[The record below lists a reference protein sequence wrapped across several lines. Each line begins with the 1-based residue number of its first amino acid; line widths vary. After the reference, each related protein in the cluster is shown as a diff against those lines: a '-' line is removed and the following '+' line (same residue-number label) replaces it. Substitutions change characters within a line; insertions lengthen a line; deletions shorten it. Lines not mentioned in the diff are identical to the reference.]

1 MAGTVSAQIR
11 VKPLLGMGFTGYPIT
26 KEKLIT
32 PSILTGRAPGG
43 GDKMKMENEKRTVLI
58 VDDEDVVLDV
68 EGLMLKKMGFNI
80 LKANSSAKACRLY
93 KNKKDDIDLVVL
105 DMIMPG
111 DNGAVT
117 YKKLKT
123 INPGIKVLIS
133 SGFWKDLNVRSI
145 LKDGK
150 NSFIQKPF
158 KFAEFNKKINSI
170 LSA

>member
-1 MAGTVSAQIR
+1 MLRSH
-11 VKPLLGMGFTGYPIT
+11 
-26 KEKLIT
+26 
-32 PSILTGRAPGG
+32 
-43 GDKMKMENEKRTVLI
+43 DMKMENKKKTILI
-58 VDDEDVVLDV
+58 VDDEEVVLDV

-80 LKANSSAKACRLY
+80 LKANSSKKACNLY
-93 KNKKDDIDLVVL
+93 RNKKDHIDLVIL

-117 YKKLKT
+117 YRKLKT

-133 SGFWKDLNVRSI
+133 SGFWKDLNVREI
-145 LKDGK
+145 LSDGK

-158 KFAEFNKKINSI
+158 KYAEFNKKVESI

>member
-1 MAGTVSAQIR
+1 MLRSHV
-11 VKPLLGMGFTGYPIT
+11 M
-26 KEKLIT
+26 
-32 PSILTGRAPGG
+32 
-43 GDKMKMENEKRTVLI
+43 KMKDKKKTVLI

-80 LKANSSAKACRLY
+80 LKANSSKKAYSLY
-93 KNKKDDIDLVVL
+93 RSKKDDIDLVIL

-117 YKKLKT
+117 YQKLKM

-133 SGFWKDLNVRSI
+133 SGFWKDLNVRAI
-145 LKDGK
+145 LSDGK

-158 KFAEFNKKINSI
+158 KFAELNKKVESI

>member
-1 MAGTVSAQIR
+1 
-11 VKPLLGMGFTGYPIT
+11 
-26 KEKLIT
+26 
-32 PSILTGRAPGG
+32 
-43 GDKMKMENEKRTVLI
+43 MKMENNKRTVLI
-58 VDDEDVVLDV
+58 VDDEEVVLDV

-93 KNKKDDIDLVVL
+93 KNKKDDIDLVIL

-117 YKKLKT
+117 YKKLKM
-123 INPGIKVLIS
+123 INPRIKVLIS
-133 SGFWKDLNVRSI
+133 SGFWKDLNVKAI
-145 LKDGK
+145 LSDGR

-158 KFAEFNKKINSI
+158 KFAEFNKKVDSI

>member
-1 MAGTVSAQIR
+1 
-11 VKPLLGMGFTGYPIT
+11 
-26 KEKLIT
+26 
-32 PSILTGRAPGG
+32 
-43 GDKMKMENEKRTVLI
+43 MKMETNKRTVLI
-58 VDDEDVVLDV
+58 VDDEEVVLDV

-80 LKANSSAKACRLY
+80 LKANNSRKACSLY
-93 KNKKDDIDLVVL
+93 KNKQEDIDLVIL

-123 INPGIKVLIS
+123 INPGLKVLIS
-133 SGFWKDLNVRSI
+133 SGFWKDLNVKAI
-145 LKDGK
+145 LSDGR

-158 KFAEFNKKINSI
+158 KFAEFNKKIDSI

>member
-1 MAGTVSAQIR
+1 
-11 VKPLLGMGFTGYPIT
+11 
-26 KEKLIT
+26 
-32 PSILTGRAPGG
+32 
-43 GDKMKMENEKRTVLI
+43 
-58 VDDEDVVLDV
+58 VLDV

-93 KNKKDDIDLVVL
+93 KNKKDDIDLVIL

-117 YKKLKT
+117 YKKLKM
-123 INPGIKVLIS
+123 INPRIKVLIS
-133 SGFWKDLNVRSI
+133 SGFWKDLNVKAI
-145 LKDGK
+145 LSDGR

-158 KFAEFNKKINSI
+158 KFAEFNKKVDSI

>member
-1 MAGTVSAQIR
+1 M
-11 VKPLLGMGFTGYPIT
+11 
-26 KEKLIT
+26 E
-32 PSILTGRAPGG
+32 
-43 GDKMKMENEKRTVLI
+43 MENEKRTVLI
-58 VDDEDVVLDV
+58 VDDEQVVLDV

-93 KNKKDDIDLVVL
+93 RNKKDDIDLVIL

-117 YKKLKT
+117 Y

-133 SGFWKDLNVRSI
+133 SGFWKDLNVKAI
-145 LKDGK
+145 LGDGR

-158 KFAEFNKKINSI
+158 KFAELNKKIDSI
-170 LSA
+170 LST

>member
-1 MAGTVSAQIR
+1 MLRSH
-11 VKPLLGMGFTGYPIT
+11 
-26 KEKLIT
+26 
-32 PSILTGRAPGG
+32 
-43 GDKMKMENEKRTVLI
+43 DMKMENKKKTVLI

-80 LKANSSAKACRLY
+80 LKANSSQKACRLY
-93 KNKKDDIDLVVL
+93 SSKKDDIDLVIL

-117 YKKLKT
+117 YRKLKN

-133 SGFWKDLNVRSI
+133 SGFWKDLNVREI
-145 LKDGK
+145 LSDGR

-158 KFAEFNKKINSI
+158 KFAEFNKKVESI

>member
-1 MAGTVSAQIR
+1 M
-11 VKPLLGMGFTGYPIT
+11 
-26 KEKLIT
+26 E
-32 PSILTGRAPGG
+32 
-43 GDKMKMENEKRTVLI
+43 MENEKRTVLI
-58 VDDEDVVLDV
+58 VDDEQVVLDV

-93 KNKKDDIDLVVL
+93 RNKKDDIDLVIL

-117 YKKLKT
+117 YKKLKM

-133 SGFWKDLNVRSI
+133 SGFWKDLNVKAI
-145 LKDGK
+145 LGDGR

-158 KFAEFNKKINSI
+158 KFAELNKKIDSI
-170 LSA
+170 LST

>member
-1 MAGTVSAQIR
+1 M
-11 VKPLLGMGFTGYPIT
+11 LGSHLM
-26 KEKLIT
+26 
-32 PSILTGRAPGG
+32 
-43 GDKMKMENEKRTVLI
+43 KMKDKKKTVLI

-80 LKANSSAKACRLY
+80 LKANSSKKAYSLY
-93 KNKKDDIDLVVL
+93 RSKKDDIDLVIL

-111 DNGAVT
+111 DNGAAT
-117 YKKLKT
+117 YQKLKM

-133 SGFWKDLNVRSI
+133 SGFWKDLNVRAI
-145 LKDGK
+145 LSDGK

-158 KFAEFNKKINSI
+158 KFAELNKKVESI

>member
-1 MAGTVSAQIR
+1 
-11 VKPLLGMGFTGYPIT
+11 
-26 KEKLIT
+26 
-32 PSILTGRAPGG
+32 
-43 GDKMKMENEKRTVLI
+43 MKMENKKKTVLI

-68 EGLMLKKMGFNI
+68 EGLMLKKMGFKI
-80 LKANSSAKACRLY
+80 LKANSSKKACNLY
-93 KNKKDDIDLVVL
+93 RNKKDDIDLVIL

-117 YKKLKT
+117 YRKLKT

-133 SGFWKDLNVRSI
+133 SGFWKDLNVREI
-145 LKDGK
+145 LNDGK

-158 KFAEFNKKINSI
+158 KYAEFNKKVESI

>member
-1 MAGTVSAQIR
+1 MAGTDSAKIR
-11 VKPLLGMGFTGYPIT
+11 IGVIFVLR
-26 KEKLIT
+26 
-32 PSILTGRAPGG
+32 SR
-43 GDKMKMENEKRTVLI
+43 DMKTENEKRTVLI
-58 VDDEDVVLDV
+58 VDDEEVVLDV

-80 LKANSSAKACRLY
+80 LKANSSEKACRLY
-93 KNKKDDIDLVVL
+93 KNKKDDIDLVIL

-133 SGFWKDLNVRSI
+133 SGFWKDLNVRAI

-150 NSFIQKPF
+150 SSFIQKPF
-158 KFAEFNKKINSI
+158 KYAEFNRKINSI
-170 LSA
+170 LSN